1 MPVRRHSQIRLPGPI
16 TIGPLPITSTFFISL
31 FCGIG
36 VTSYHADE
44 FIEKKICVVRAGAC
58 LGVELHGKGFFS
70 RIVNSLA
77 RVVVYVYITQSGI
90 FRKRVRQNR
99 IAVILAGDINALRFQ
114 ILDGLIHAA
123 VPVLKLRRFSAARK
137 RQYLMPETDSENRDF
152 SDNR

>member
-1 MPVRRHSQIRLPGPI
+1 M
-16 TIGPLPITSTFFISL
+16 
-31 FCGIG
+31 
-36 VTSYHADE
+36 
-44 FIEKKICVVRAGAC
+44 
-58 LGVELHGKGFFS
+58 ELHGKGFFS